1 MWAGWPLLRPLS
13 LACGQLSSPCV
24 NICVLISS
32 SSKDTSRGMKV
43 LSNDLIY
50 LNHLFKGPVQSQSE
64 VLGLALPVFVFA
76 FGLQ

>member
-1 MWAGWPLLRPLS
+1 
-13 LACGQLSSPCV
+13 
-24 NICVLISS
+24 
-32 SSKDTSRGMKV
+32 MKV